1 MYCPNCGK
9 EIPSDSV
16 FCEECGCRIDAPAA
30 GRAPAPSPGPKKSA
44 KSGSG
49 AGKYVLICLLAMVV
63 IVAGVFVTIK
73 ALKTEKPEA
82 DTSAATEESAADV
95 LEEQQMPDAQPEAE
109 RAKEETEPA
118 KEESEP
124 DSPADTSES
133 GSAQPDADTDS
144 GPDAA
149 AQGDEETEP
158 LPYEDSLEAPKDV
171 DFAWIPDVV
180 TGDLTGDFL
189 GNDKLIG
196 KWKGEI
202 IYDKGIWELVYVTI
216 DENAGVKIEP
226 YKINHGDGW
235 DDESDA
241 GGYSLDGD
249 FDISGVNAAG
259 DYGSISLYT
268 FIESLGT
275 QYGVGTFTVNNTDS
289 AKVYLVRP

>member
-16 FCEECGCRIDAPAA
+16 FCEECGCRIDAPAE
-30 GRAPAPSPGPKKSA
+30 GRAPAPAPGAQKSA

-73 ALKTEKPEA
+73 ALKTEKPA
-82 DTSAATEESAADV
+82 DTSTETEPVADAK
-95 LEEQQMPDAQPEAE
+95 EQQQMPAE
-109 RAKEETEPA
+109 PDVEPA
-118 KEESEP
+118 KEEPEL
-124 DSPADTSES
+124 DTPADTGE
-133 GSAQPDADTDS
+133 AAPPEPEADTDS
-144 GPDAA
+144 ESEADTDSEPDAA
-149 AQGDEETEP
+149 AQRDEDTKP
-158 LPYEDSLEAPKDV
+158 LPYEDSLEAPKDT

-189 GNDKLIG
+189 GNDQLIG
-196 KWKGEI
+196 RWKGEI

-235 DDESDA
+235 DDESDR
-241 GGYSLDGD
+241 GYNLDGD
-249 FDISGVNAAG
+249 FDVSGVNAAG

-268 FIESLGT
+268 FLESLGT
-275 QYGVGTFTVNNTDS
+275 QYGVGTFTVNNTDT

>member
-30 GRAPAPSPGPKKSA
+30 GRVPAPSPGAQKSA

-49 AGKYVLICLLAMVV
+49 AGRYVLICLLAMVV

-73 ALKTEKPEA
+73 ALKTEKPA
-82 DTSAATEESAADV
+82 DTSAETESVADAK
-95 LEEQQMPDAQPEAE
+95 EQQQMPAEPEAE
-109 RAKEETEPA
+109 PA
-118 KEESEP
+118 TEESEP
-124 DSPADTSES
+124 DTPADTSE
-133 GSAQPDADTDS
+133 AAPPEPEADTDS
-144 GPDAA
+144 EPEADTDSEPDAA
-149 AQGDEETEP
+149 AQRDEDTKP
-158 LPYEDSLEAPKDV
+158 LPYEDSLEAPKDT

-189 GNDKLIG
+189 GNDQLIG
-196 KWKGEI
+196 RWKGEI

-235 DDESDA
+235 DDESDR
-241 GGYSLDGD
+241 GYNLDGD
-249 FDISGVNAAG
+249 FDVSGVNAAG

-275 QYGVGTFTVNNTDS
+275 QYGVGTFTINNTDT